1 MSRFVFA
8 LDTTSVRVDGL
19 PITVRRGEARH
30 RTDPVVRAY
39 PAMFADEPV
48 VVALFP
54 GFRYEDVEVEQ
65 ATAAPGEKRAAR
77 RAS

>member
-30 RTDPVVRAY
+30 RSDPVVRAH
-39 PAMFADEPV
+39 PEMFADEPV
-48 VVALFP
+48 VVSVFP
-54 GFRYEDVEVEQ
+54 GWKPDAEVEQ
-65 ATAAPGEKRAAR
+65 ATAAPGEKRATR